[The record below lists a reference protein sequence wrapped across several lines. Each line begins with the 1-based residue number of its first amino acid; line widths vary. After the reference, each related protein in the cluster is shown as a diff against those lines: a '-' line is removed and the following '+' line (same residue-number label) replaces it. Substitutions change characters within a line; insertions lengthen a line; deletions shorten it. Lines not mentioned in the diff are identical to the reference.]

1 MKALLISIQPQWC
14 ELIASGKKTIEV
26 RKTRPKIE
34 TPFKCYIYMTA
45 TKERCRLWEY
55 ITAYQNSKGEILN
68 GSQKV
73 IGGFICDRI
82 EEFHEW
88 QLSPSGK
95 FQEYEQRDLDRFLK
109 ESCISFEDV
118 CEYRRNMPY
127 YKPLYGWHIS
137 DLKIYD
143 KPKDLGEFWAYNAE
157 IHERFAN
164 EEDFCCYN
172 STNEYGELLN
182 ECAIFNTD
190 IKRCYS
196 CWEEWSGWCHRIKR
210 PPQSWCYIE
219 ELL

>member
-1 MKALLISIQPQWC
+1 MNKSLITSVSPREC
-14 ELIASGKKTIEV
+14 ELIARGRQTMLV

-34 TPFKCYIYMTA
+34 TPFKSYIY
-45 TKERCRLWEY
+45 E
-55 ITAYQNSKGEILN
+55 SKGKTKYW
-68 GSQKV
+68 SQPMPIPYTEGRGKV
-73 IGGFICDRI
+73 IGSFICDRI

-143 KPKDLGEFWAYNAE
+143 KPKELVEFKKAGFMTEERWLCALYPNTHCHYEAWAKRFE
-157 IHERFAN
+157 IKHPPKSWMFC
-164 EEDFCCYN
+164 EEID
-172 STNEYGELLN
+172 
-182 ECAIFNTD
+182 
-190 IKRCYS
+190 
-196 CWEEWSGWCHRIKR
+196 EE
-210 PPQSWCYIE
+210 
-219 ELL
+219 

>member
-1 MKALLISIQPQWC
+1 MKAVLISIQPQWC
-14 ELIASGKKTIEV
+14 ELIASGEKTIEV

-34 TPFKCYIYMTA
+34 TPFKCYIY
-45 TKERCRLWEY
+45 C
-55 ITAYQNSKGEILN
+55 SKGKMFLYKNPNN
-68 GSQKV
+68 GELFLDSNGGYRGGDYEDRFLTQKV
-73 IGGFICDRI
+73 IGEFVCDMI

-143 KPKDLGEFWAYNAE
+143 KPKELGEFRKPCNHINDCCTCKEAE
-157 IHERFAN
+157 FQY
-164 EEDFCCYN
+164 D
-172 STNEYGELLN
+172 GDELRGLVCRR
-182 ECAIFNTD
+182 EIPL
-190 IKRCYS
+190 I
-196 CWEEWSGWCHRIKR
+196 R

-219 ELL
+219 V